1 MSQINGFG
9 TPLGI
14 SDPLFLVRTQSAG
27 STNDAGATSFHKL
40 MLNSMSEVAGL
51 EQAAQTSIGD
61 NLAGGDMT
69 LVESIVAV
77 REAELASRLMLQVQR
92 KLVDAWKELK
102 NMQM

>member
-1 MSQINGFG
+1 MSQINGLG

-14 SDPLFLVRTQSAG
+14 SDPLFLVRTQHAG
-27 STNDAGATSFHKL
+27 DVGGASFQKL
-40 MLNSMSEVAGL
+40 LLNSMSEVAGL
-51 EQAAQTSIGD
+51 EHAAQTTIGD
-61 NLAGGDMT
+61 NLSGGDMT

>member
-1 MSQINGFG
+1 MSQINGLG
-9 TPLGI
+9 TPLGV
-14 SDPLFLVRTQSAG
+14 SDPLFLMRTQSAG
-27 STNDAGATSFHKL
+27 SAGDVGGASFQKL
-40 MLNSMSEVAGL
+40 LLNSMNEVAGL
-51 EQAAQTSIGD
+51 EHAAQTTIGD
-61 NLAGGDMT
+61 NISGGDMT

>member
-1 MSQINGFG
+1 MSQINGLG

-14 SDPLFLVRTQSAG
+14 SAPLFLVRTQHAGSAG
-27 STNDAGATSFHKL
+27 DVGGASFQKL
-40 MLNSMSEVAGL
+40 LLNSMSEVAGL
-51 EQAAQTSIGD
+51 EHAAQTTIGD
-61 NLAGGDMT
+61 NLSGGDMT

>member
-1 MSQINGFG
+1 MSQINGLG

-14 SDPLFLVRTQSAG
+14 SDPLFLVRTQHAGSAG
-27 STNDAGATSFHKL
+27 DVGGASFQKL
-40 MLNSMSEVAGL
+40 LLNSMSEVAGL
-51 EQAAQTSIGD
+51 EHAAQTTIGD
-61 NLAGGDMT
+61 NLSGGDIT